1 MSDRG
6 ATVGRVIGSLL
17 LAPWLVL
24 SLWLEVAVGIQVVW
38 ANLVGYVS
46 PSKPDVAAAMWFL
59 AATLIGPA
67 VVVFTTIRTRQRTS
81 LSSRVLC
88 IECWSL
94 LVVGPL
100 ALFALVLVAAS
111 AVI

>member
-1 MSDRG
+1 MSARG
-6 ATVGRVIGSLL
+6 ATVGRVVASLL
-17 LAPWLVL
+17 LAPWLL
-24 SLWLEVAVGIQVVW
+24 LGLWFEVAVGIQIVW

-46 PSKPDVAAAMWFL
+46 PSQPDVTAAMCFL
-59 AATLIGPA
+59 AATVVGPGL
-67 VVVFTTIRTRQRTS
+67 VVFTTVRTRRRTS
-81 LSSRVLC
+81 LISRVLR